1 MIRPYHEDRIFS
13 AGELRHE
20 EFAGAEFERCTFR
33 SSSWMGVDLS
43 KAQFTECTFEQ
54 CDLSNAVVDG
64 TSFRTVLFKGCK
76 LLGVRFDRCHSF
88 LLRLRFEQC
97 RLDFASFRSLVLKG
111 TRFSGCTL
119 TEADFGGCKLASAV
133 FDDCNLAGAV
143 FDGTDLTGAD
153 LREARN
159 FIIDPET
166 NRIKGAHFAL
176 HGLPGLLMQHRIK
189 VEG

>member
-1 MIRPYHEDRIFS
+1 MIRPYHEDRIFT
-13 AGELRHE
+13 AGELRQE
-20 EFAGAEFERCTFR
+20 DFAGAEFERCTFR
-33 SSSWMGVDLS
+33 SGPWMAADLR

-64 TSFRTVLFKGCK
+64 TGFRTVVFKGCK
-76 LLGVRFDRCHSF
+76 LLGVRFDRCHTF
-88 LLRLRFEQC
+88 LLHLRFEQC
-97 RLDFASFRSLVLKG
+97 RMDFASFRSLALKG

-119 TEADFGGCKLASAV
+119 VEADFSGAALSSAV
-133 FDDCNLAGAV
+133 FDDCDLAGTV

-159 FIIDPET
+159 FIIDPEN
-166 NRIKGAHFAL
+166 NRIKGARFAL
-176 HGLPGLLMQHRIK
+176 QGLPGLVVRYGIK